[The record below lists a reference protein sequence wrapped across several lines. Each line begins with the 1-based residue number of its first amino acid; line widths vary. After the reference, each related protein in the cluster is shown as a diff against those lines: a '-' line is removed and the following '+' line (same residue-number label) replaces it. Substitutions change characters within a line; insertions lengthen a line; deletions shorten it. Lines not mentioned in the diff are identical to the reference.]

1 MASRSDPRD
10 HHENREKHS
19 NTDRKE
25 SEAKQATKKCPCTTV
40 THILPLRTPPLAT
53 SRVRCVTECLHP
65 PAIAVLLLVCCF
77 SMSRGVSCCLF
88 SNRSLSN
95 DCRRAYVRA
104 CVCFPSSTVGARL
117 CCLFWGDFRRLSQK
131 MGPTQQSC
139 ATLATVSRARARAH
153 TARAKGRGAGT
164 VAVIFHR
171 RHL

>member
-1 MASRSDPRD
+1 MSVYDCHTHTTPSHTPLTTPSR
-10 HHENREKHS
+10 
-19 NTDRKE
+19 
-25 SEAKQATKKCPCTTV
+25 A
-40 THILPLRTPPLAT
+40 
-53 SRVRCVTECLHP
+53 RCVTECLHP

-131 MGPTQQSC
+131 LGPTQLSC

-153 TARAKGRGAGT
+153 IQPAQRDEGQGRWQ
-164 VAVIFHR
+164 
-171 RHL
+171 